1 MKSSFVVRGIVVAA
15 MAVAGI
21 GIAAGPATAAVT
33 APSACVGPQGSGGDI
48 EVGPQG
54 SGGDIEATDPCY

>member
-1 MKSSFVVRGIVVAA
+1 

-21 GIAAGPATAAVT
+21 GIAAGPASAAVT

-54 SGGDIEATDPCY
+54 SGGDVEATDPCY